1 MGNFD
6 LRKFLTENKLT
17 QASRLTEESSEA
29 RGVYYI
35 DGGQSGFRINKLPD
49 FQQSLNKQGVADYV
63 MDVYFGDEEEE
74 DRIELFDEWID
85 HVTYYNYDKQD
96 YIYGN
101 FTDEAFVVP
110 LDEESGLLVI
120 DKKIALTA
128 SKGTLLSYY
137 RDLAL

>member
-1 MGNFD
+1 MNNFD
-6 LRKFLTENKLT
+6 LKKFLVENKLT
-17 QASRLTEESSEA
+17 TSSRLAEESNGARNVYNIIGDSSEFS
-29 RGVYYI
+29 I
-35 DGGQSGFRINKLPD
+35 DEMPD

-101 FTDEAFVVP
+101 FTDEAFVIP
-110 LDEESGLLVI
+110 LDETSGLLVV
-120 DKKIALTA
+120 DKKIASTA
-128 SKGTLLSYY
+128 SRDTLLSYY
-137 RDLAL
+137 RDIAL